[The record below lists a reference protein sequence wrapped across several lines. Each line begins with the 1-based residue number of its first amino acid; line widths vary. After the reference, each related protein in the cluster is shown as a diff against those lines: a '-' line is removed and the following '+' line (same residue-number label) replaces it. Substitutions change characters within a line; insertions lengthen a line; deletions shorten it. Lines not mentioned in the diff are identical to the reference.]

1 MGHFDNKPIEQ
12 IFWAIVGFGAVLG
25 ILSMLMFGFITW
37 VLWLIL

>member
-1 MGHFDNKPIEQ
+1 MGYIDPKPFHQ
-12 IFWAIVGFGAVLG
+12 VFWAIVAFGAVLG